1 MTPRVVLD
9 TNVVLSGLMWRG
21 KAYQCLTL
29 ARIGLIQALYCGE
42 MLGELSTK
50 LCEKFEYSENHLH
63 AVLYS
68 VRSFA
73 EVTRILGDLKIV
85 TDDPDDDKFLECALV
100 GKANFVISSD
110 HHLLR
115 NGLKRVDQ
123 GLCRCGL

>member
-1 MTPRVVLD
+1 MTLRVVLD

-50 LCEKFEYSENHLH
+50 LRDKFGYSENHIY

-68 VRSFA
+68 IRSFA
-73 EVTRILGDLKIV
+73 EATKILGDLKLV
-85 TDDPDDDKFLECALV
+85 NDDPDDDKFFECALV
-100 GKANFVISSD
+100 GTGNF
-110 HHLLR
+110 
-115 NGLKRVDQ
+115 
-123 GLCRCGL
+123 